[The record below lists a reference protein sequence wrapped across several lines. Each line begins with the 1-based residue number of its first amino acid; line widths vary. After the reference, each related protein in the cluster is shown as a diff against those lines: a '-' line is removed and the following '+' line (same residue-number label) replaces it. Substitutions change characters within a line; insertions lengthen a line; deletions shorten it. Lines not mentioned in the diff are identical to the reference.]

1 MPDVIRPAFL
11 WVPPGAVGSL
21 GDEAADLAEQ
31 LDQDVREEERIALR
45 ALMPVKANGMP
56 AGLESG
62 IIAGRQQIKTWAM
75 RQALIH
81 DGWVTKVGRCMWS
94 AHRTK
99 TSDDTFEELT
109 SLVESF
115 DWLRKRV
122 RRVYSGNGNHKIVFA
137 DKLTT
142 YPTMGATGRQKT
154 DRTIEFGARE
164 NGPTGRG
171 RTKIDRLT
179 LDEWL
184 MGTSAMKGAQVPM
197 MGAAAN
203 RYIRYGSSP
212 GLVSSESL
220 RALRQRGRRGVVDP
234 EHGDPSLSWVEWT
247 SERVRLVADPRGG
260 PPRME
265 RILPQCAD
273 PQCTH
278 IAGIAQGCCL
288 DDIDII
294 RSACPA
300 YGTAR
305 LSEEFVT
312 QERLTLPPIE
322 YARERAGIWEDPP
335 TADGADDVL
344 TGWDDAKSGRAPSG
358 GLALGV
364 DVSADS
370 RSAAIVACGGRAL
383 EVVDYRKGAG
393 TAWVPGRVAELR
405 ERHKVTAVGLIGGRS
420 PALPLAKDIPGCTV
434 LTDGEA
440 AQASVAFA
448 RDVNEGRL
456 SHRGQAALDIA
467 VTSAARQLSG
477 DGWRWSR
484 RLSRADIS
492 PLLAAVVAAH
502 LDGLPVEV
510 VDRSTEALLTS
521 FG

>member
-1 MPDVIRPAFL
+1 MPGRSRPRYLSRPEWTSSAGDEVADLSAQAGLILDDEQRLILDVMFAERGNRWAARE
-11 WVPPGAVGSL
+11 VAVIQPRQNGKTVTFEAACL
-21 GDEAADLAEQ
+21 GDLFLFGGPEKLIIWTAHLFPTANEAFIDL
-31 LDQDVREEERIALR
+31 
-45 ALMPVKANGMP
+45 K
-56 AGLESG
+56 
-62 IIAGRQQIKTWAM
+62 
-75 RQALIH
+75 ALI
-81 DGWVTKVGRCMWS
+81 DGAGFLSR
-94 AHRTK
+94 
-99 TSDDTFEELT
+99 
-109 SLVESF
+109 
-115 DWLRKRV
+115 RV
-122 RRVYSGNGNHKIVFA
+122 RRVTEAAGNQGIELINGTRLKLLARSKSGGRGFSGAKVYLDEAFALTPAEIGSLLPTLSAQPDPQIVYGSSA
-137 DKLTT
+137 
-142 YPTMGATGRQKT
+142 GRLDSEVLRQV
-154 DRTIEFGARE
+154 R
-164 NGPTGRG
+164 GRG
-171 RTKIDRLT
+171 RA
-179 LDEWL
+179 
-184 MGTSAMKGAQVPM
+184 G
-197 MGAAAN
+197 
-203 RYIRYGSSP
+203 
-212 GLVSSESL
+212 
-220 RALRQRGRRGVVDP
+220 
-234 EHGDPSLSWVEWT
+234 GDPSLAYLEWCAEPGECVSPECSHLPGSDGCLLDDRARWAQANPAAGVRIAEEFIA
-247 SERVRLVADPRGG
+247 SERLAMAPV
-260 PPRME
+260 
-265 RILPQCAD
+265 
-273 PQCTH
+273 
-278 IAGIAQGCCL
+278 
-288 DDIDII
+288 
-294 RSACPA
+294 
-300 YGTAR
+300 
-305 LSEEFVT
+305 EFMR
-312 QERLTLPPIE
+312 ERL
-322 YARERAGIWEDPP
+322 GWWEDPP

>member
-1 MPDVIRPAFL
+1 MPDRDGSAGAAAVQFAASVGWIADPEQELMIDMILSHRAGKWAAFETAVIEPRQNGKTDA
-11 WVPPGAVGSL
+11 GQ
-21 GDEAADLAEQ
+21 AATLYDLF
-31 LDQDVREEERIALR
+31 VRQVDRI
-45 ALMPVKANGMP
+45 V
-56 AGLESG
+56 
-62 IIAGRQQIKTWAM
+62 
-75 RQALIH
+75 
-81 DGWVTKVGRCMWS
+81 WS
-94 AHRTK
+94 AHKYK
-99 TSDDTFEELT
+99 TCAD
-109 SLVESF
+109 SF
-115 DWLRKRV
+115 TWFAGVCENYDHLRKRV
-122 RRVYSGNGNHKIVFA
+122 HQIHYGTGEQRIQLLPRNTGPVLDFVARSTGNG
-137 DKLTT
+137 
-142 YPTMGATGRQKT
+142 
-154 DRTIEFGARE
+154 
-164 NGPTGRG
+164 RG
-171 RTKIDRLT
+171 LSGDITV
-179 LDEWL
+179 LDEAL
-184 MGTSAMKGAQVPM
+184 YLNPSM
-197 MGAAAN
+197 MGALVPIMSAKPN
-203 RYIRYGSSP
+203 PQIRYFSSAGVLASEVLR
-212 GLVSSESL
+212 GL
-220 RALRQRGRRGVVDP
+220 RDRGRPG
-234 EHGDPSLSWVEWT
+234 GDPSLAYLEYGC
-247 SERVRLVADPRGG
+247 PRPGEPG
-260 PPRME
+260 APS
-265 RILPQCAD
+265 CAD
-273 PQCTH
+273 PECQH
-278 IAGIAQGCCL
+278 LNGAVGCLL
-288 DDIDII
+288 DDMAYI
-294 RSACPA
+294 RGANPAKRITDDYLRKERRAFGSAPA
-300 YGTAR
+300 LTIEGMR
-305 LSEEFVT
+305 
-312 QERLTLPPIE
+312 ERL
-322 YARERAGIWEDPP
+322 GWWEDPP

-370 RSAAIVACGGRAL
+370 RSAAIVACGGRAI